1 MEVFLKIIN
10 GLQTLT
16 IFTESFILETC
27 LSGVFLV
34 NLKHQS
40 YVFLVF
46 RLLAFWLISFIYG
59 YCYYN
64 YRSYFTFVPIVMSKN
79 VTGVYYYLSLC
90 HCCFTIFT
98 TIFTTTLLITFFII
112 WGSNTCREIL
122 VAKFHASYLVVSLFV
137 L

>member
-10 GLQTLT
+10 ELQTLT
-16 IFTESFILETC
+16 IFIEGFILETC

-34 NLKHQS
+34 NFKHQS

-64 YRSYFTFVPIVMSKN
+64 YRSYFTFVAIVMSKN

-98 TIFTTTLLITFFII
+98 TIITFFII
-112 WGSNTCREIL
+112 WGCNTCREIL
-122 VAKFHASYLVVSLFV
+122 VAKFHGSYLVVSLFV